1 LSSLQRLR
9 ARIEAWLAL
18 ESRERAAI
26 AAGLRSVAAPSELA
40 TFRQRF
46 ADLADPKLDDAIAEA
61 QAQAEP
67 GSPEARHLA
76 DLNAV
81 RGRFRILDRR
91 RELDAQ
97 AVTLRSAL
105 SAVVDQEPRS
115 YLDLLA
121 LRRTTAERTTRAA
134 TDRALTRLAAEQL
147 APLARE
153 RFRITREAL
162 ASLPAEQRPPTLL
175 AGDGEPPDS
184 GLAGEAE
191 SLLERT
197 AARTRQLLPRLL
209 ERFSLVSLADAR
221 AHDLEPIR
229 RAEILDRHF
238 PPRGELEHA
247 RAVIERGLGL
257 DLTAQGRIHLDL
269 VARPGREIGVRA
281 EAIRVPDEVQVVG
294 RPLGGVL
301 DAEALMGALGV
312 ALAFAHA
319 DRTLDLE
326 LRLLGDEAVSES
338 FGVLFAGILHERAFG
353 DPRVGADR
361 ELYYERAALLDLL
374 AIRWTAARFPI
385 ERELLQPESSPAR
398 GATAAAVEAIDTRLA
413 RAAGSAFELPIDA
426 ALAWLDLD
434 PDQTARTRL
443 RAIALA
449 AAIQKELRSSFGEG
463 WFESR
468 RAGRYL
474 KDIWSYGRRYD
485 AEELAREVGAP
496 RLSLDLVLDEL
507 ASSRA

>member
-1 LSSLQRLR
+1 MSSLTRLR

-18 ESRERAAI
+18 EARERAAI
-26 AAGLRSVAAPSELA
+26 AAGLRSAAAPSELA
-40 TFRQRF
+40 TFRERF

-91 RELDAQ
+91 RDLDAQ
-97 AVTLRSAL
+97 VVTLRSAL

-115 YLDLLA
+115 YLDLLV
-121 LRRTTAERTTRAA
+121 LRRTTADRATRAA

-153 RFRITREAL
+153 RFRITRATL
-162 ASLPAEQRPPTLL
+162 ASLPAEQRPALL
-175 AGDGEPPDS
+175 VSQGEPRDS
-184 GLAGEAE
+184 ALVGEAE

-209 ERFSLVSLADAR
+209 ERFSQVSIGDAR

-238 PPRGELEHA
+238 PPRGELELA

-294 RPLGGVL
+294 QPLGGVL
-301 DAEALMGALGV
+301 DAETLMGALGP

-361 ELYYERAALLDLL
+361 ELYYERAALLDLI

-385 ERELLQPESSPAR
+385 ERELLEPESSPAR
-398 GATAAAVEAIDTRLA
+398 GANAAAVEAIDTRLA
-413 RAAGSAFELPIDA
+413 RAAGSAFGLPVDT

-434 PDQTARTRL
+434 PDQTAGTRL
-443 RAIALA
+443 RALALA

-485 AEELAREVGAP
+485 AEELAREVGAQH
-496 RLSLDLVLDEL
+496 LSLDLVLDEL